1 MQKVGVFLPRVT
13 VGFRSYARTLV
24 ALRVVLISLSSNPV
38 FSKIRSA
45 LFPFLCS
52 QSRSPVLLAWRHGT
66 AWDFVFHILSLTATF
81 ILLSFP
87 PSSSSLS
94 HLSSLPGCL
103 PPLAFLPPQTTITR
117 TKTPT
122 SDFFSRPGWG
132 QTAPAALSAEQ

>member
-66 AWDFVFHILSLTATF
+66 AWDFVFHILSLYCSVTS
-81 ILLSFP
+81 LLPHLFCSLIQVMSGFGLFP
-87 PSSSSLS
+87 RTMQVCGLKKEGKKSNQPTTPSLHS
-94 HLSSLPGCL
+94 P
-103 PPLAFLPPQTTITR
+103 
-117 TKTPT
+117 K
-122 SDFFSRPGWG
+122 
-132 QTAPAALSAEQ
+132 